1 MRVLETN
8 WWSISLPDEWIAE
21 SDDEAIIIFDED
33 DVGTISI
40 VDLKREEGDASQEDL
55 LELAEELIEQGLSAK
70 PASVGDFVGIRFE
83 YEEDEV
89 FVIEWFLRCDDLV
102 LLVSYD
108 CDLDN
113 KGMDVGMVEDILD
126 TLEFNEGEDEDE
138 E

>member
-21 SDDEAIIIFDED
+21 RDEEAIVIFDED
-33 DVGTISI
+33 DVGTIQLT
-40 VDLKREEGDASQEDL
+40 DLKREEGDASQEDL
-55 LELAEELIEQGLSAK
+55 FELAEELIEQGIK
-70 PASVGDFVGIRFE
+70 HTPAAMGDFVGIRFE
-83 YEEDEV
+83 YDEDDV
-89 FVIEWFLRCDDLV
+89 FVIEWFLRCEDLV

-113 KGMDVGMVEDILD
+113 KAMDVGMVEDILD
-126 TLEFNEGEDEDE
+126 TLEFNEEGDE

>member
-8 WWSISLPDEWIAE
+8 WWSVSLPDEWDAE
-21 SDDEAIIIFDED
+21 QDEDTIVITDED
-33 DVGTISI
+33 DVGSI
-40 VDLKREEGDASQEDL
+40 QITDLKREDGDASQADL
-55 LELAEELIEQGLSAK
+55 LELAEELIEQGVAYV

-83 YEEDEV
+83 YEEEDV
-89 FVIEWFLRCDDLV
+89 FVIEWFLRCEDLV

-113 KGMDVGMVEDILD
+113 KAMDVGMVEDILD
-126 TLEFNEGEDEDE
+126 TLTFNEE

>member
-21 SDDEAIIIFDED
+21 HDEDAIIIYDED
-33 DVGTISI
+33 DVGTIQI
-40 VDLKREEGDASQEDL
+40 TDLKREEGEASQQDL
-55 LELAEELIEQGLSAK
+55 LELAQELIEQGVKYTSA
-70 PASVGDFVGIRFE
+70 SMGDFVGIRFE
-83 YEEDEV
+83 YEEDGV
-89 FVIEWFLRCDDLV
+89 FVIEWFLRCEDLV

-113 KGMDVGMVEDILD
+113 KAMDVGMVEDILD
-126 TLEFNEGEDEDE
+126 TLEFNEEGDE

>member
-21 SDDEAIIIFDED
+21 HDEDAIIIYDED
-33 DVGTISI
+33 DVGTIQI
-40 VDLKREEGDASQEDL
+40 TDLKREEGEASQDDL
-55 LELAEELIEQGLSAK
+55 LELAEELIEQGVKYASA
-70 PASVGDFVGIRFE
+70 SMGDFVGIRFE
-83 YEEDEV
+83 YEEDGV
-89 FVIEWFLRCDDLV
+89 FVIEWFLRCEDLV

-113 KGMDVGMVEDILD
+113 KAMDVGMVEDILD
-126 TLEFNEGEDEDE
+126 TLEFNEEGEE